1 MRVFFSSHHKYH
13 HPKVFISKGQV
24 VESPEKPQRADILEA
39 SARAAGHNLIEAEKH
54 GLKPVEAVHD
64 KDYICFLKNAW
75 AEWELMPNSGKEI
88 IPNIHPGRNMS
99 ALPQSVISL
108 SGHYQADTA
117 CPIGHG
123 TWEGIQTSSDVA
135 VSGAMAIMQDTKN
148 NIQNSFAYSLCRPPG
163 HHAYSDQAGG
173 FCFFNNS
180 AIAAQYCRDHGAKK
194 VAILDIDVH
203 HGNGTQGIF
212 YDRSDV
218 MTVSLHGDPSTY
230 YPFFAGYSDEI
241 GIRKGEGFNFNYP
254 MPKNTGDK
262 AYLNTLKKAID
273 RISLYQPNVLIIAL
287 GLDASI
293 DDPLAFLSIT
303 TEGFYKIGEIIGS
316 SQVPTILIQEGGYIS
331 NVLGDNLIA
340 VLKGFEQQRDI

>member
-1 MRVFFSSHHKYH
+1 MRVFFSSHHNYH
-13 HPKVFISKGQV
+13 YPRVFISKGQV

-39 SARAAGHNLIEAEKH
+39 SARAAGHSLIEAEKH
-54 GLKPVEAVHD
+54 GLKPIEAVHD

-75 AEWELMPNSGKEI
+75 VEWERMSNSGGEV

-99 ALPQSVISL
+99 ALPQSVISR

-117 CPIGHG
+117 CPIGRG
-123 TWEGIQTSSDVA
+123 TWEGIQASTDVA
-135 VSGAMAIMQDTKN
+135 VSGAFAIMQETKD
-148 NIQNSFAYSLCRPPG
+148 NIQNSFVYSLCRPPG

-194 VAILDIDVH
+194 VAILDVDVH

-212 YDRSDV
+212 YDRPDV

-230 YPFFAGYSDEI
+230 YPFFAGYSDEL
-241 GIRKGEGFNFNYP
+241 GIRKGKGFNFNYP

-262 AYLNTLKKAID
+262 IYLNTLKKAID

-303 TEGFYKIGEIIGS
+303 TEGFYKIGEIIGAC
-316 SQVPTILIQEGGYIS
+316 QLPTVLIQEGGYIS